1 MSSAVWAICLRS
13 GHGNGSRRATPSTCK
28 AQAMAL
34 LVPLAERLGC
44 EPGKVKEV
52 LDWKMGP
59 DKVPSVIR
67 NALMTF
73 KQ

>member
-1 MSSAVWAICLRS
+1 
-13 GHGNGSRRATPSTCK
+13 
-28 AQAMAL
+28 MAL

-73 KQ
+73 